1 MANTINKKQNLAMQ
15 ALLKRQDYLVTQG
28 NDLARAFG
36 NLTSFEHKVLDY
48 CFSFVKSDSKLEEA
62 FNVSTSDILHHLGLS
77 SQGKNY
83 RRVGEAFKRLNEQT
97 ALYLSFKNQGGK
109 VVLRMAQLFE
119 YIDFVED
126 GAIHFKFSRPA
137 APYVFQLRKNFYS
150 FHLSELANVSS
161 KYALT
166 MMKLW
171 NANSNGKL
179 ESTSIKGSIAD
190 WQSWFLGSNSHGD
203 PIHWQSG
210 RFKQKVLGTAI
221 SELGKLYP
229 QTLFTLMTNKQ
240 GRAVTGYQL
249 DITNIH
255 TSLKL

>member
-97 ALYLSFKNQGGK
+97 ALYGSG
-109 VVLRMAQLFE
+109 
-119 YIDFVED
+119 
-126 GAIHFKFSRPA
+126 
-137 APYVFQLRKNFYS
+137 
-150 FHLSELANVSS
+150 
-161 KYALT
+161 
-166 MMKLW
+166 
-171 NANSNGKL
+171 ANSL
-179 ESTSIKGSIAD
+179 RDDHLTS
-190 WQSWFLGSNSHGD
+190 
-203 PIHWQSG
+203 
-210 RFKQKVLGTAI
+210 
-221 SELGKLYP
+221 Y
-229 QTLFTLMTNKQ
+229 
-240 GRAVTGYQL
+240 
-249 DITNIH
+249 
-255 TSLKL
+255 